1 MNQKVSTRSL
11 QTQRKSPHFTMPAV
25 ADNAL
30 FKIIKRVTRSVG
42 VVCSL
47 KMKLLILAIEAP
59 QSTKLDRKAD
69 DTGQYHTD
77 SNQDGNRG

>member
-11 QTQRKSPHFTMPAV
+11 QTQRKSLHFTMPAV
-25 ADNAL
+25 ADNEL
-30 FKIIKRVTRSVG
+30 LKILKRTTRSVG
-42 VVCSL
+42 VVFHL

-59 QSTKLDRKAD
+59 QLAKLDRKTD

-77 SNQDGNRG
+77 SHQDGNRG